1 MTTKQIE
8 IVKRTWNIVA
18 SLDAVVVGALFYSR
32 LFEIAP
38 EVKHMFR
45 NSTES
50 QSKKLIS
57 MIAYVI
63 HKLDKLNDIID
74 EVGKLAKRHVHY
86 GVEPTHYLV
95 VGNALIWTL
104 EKGLDTQWNEEVREA
119 WVKCYTTLSNAM
131 IEAAYQIPLAE
142 VA

>member
-8 IVKRTWNIVA
+8 LVKSTWAIVA
-18 SLDAVVVGALFYSR
+18 TIDAVAVGNLFYNR

-38 EVKHMFR
+38 QVKHMFR
-45 NSTES
+45 NPMEE

-57 MIAYVI
+57 MITYVI
-63 HKLDKLNDIID
+63 RKLDKLDDIID
-74 EVGKLAKRHVHY
+74 EVGKLAKRHVQY
-86 GVEPTHYLV
+86 GVEPEHYLI

-104 EKGLDTQWNEEVREA
+104 AQGLGKYWSEEVREA
-119 WVKCYTTLSNAM
+119 WAKCYSILSNAM
-131 IEAAYQIPLAE
+131 IEASYHEPLAE

>member
-8 IVKRTWNIVA
+8 LVKNTWAIVA
-18 SLDAVVVGALFYSR
+18 SLDAVVVGNLFYNR

-38 EVKHMFR
+38 ELKAMFR
-45 NSTES
+45 APVEE

-63 HKLDKLNDIID
+63 HKLDKLDDIIT
-74 EVGKLAKRHVHY
+74 EVAKLARRHVTY
-86 GVEPTHYLV
+86 GVEPAHYLV
-95 VGNALIWTL
+95 VGGALIWTL
-104 EKGLDTQWNEEVREA
+104 EQGLGEHWNEEVREA

-131 IEAAYQIPLAE
+131 IEAAYYPLAE

>member
-1 MTTKQIE
+1 MTTRQIQL
-8 IVKRTWNIVA
+8 VKNTWGIVA
-18 SLDAVVVGALFYSR
+18 SLDPVVVGNLFYNR

-38 EVKHMFR
+38 EVKPMFR
-45 NSTES
+45 APVEE

-63 HKLDKLNDIID
+63 HKLDKLDDIIN
-74 EVGKLAKRHVHY
+74 EVAKLAKRHVTY
-86 GVEPTHYLV
+86 GVEPAHYLI
-95 VGNALIWTL
+95 VGSALIWTL
-104 EKGLDTQWNEEVREA
+104 EQGLGEHWNEEAREA

-131 IEAAYQIPLAE
+131 IEAAYYPLAE